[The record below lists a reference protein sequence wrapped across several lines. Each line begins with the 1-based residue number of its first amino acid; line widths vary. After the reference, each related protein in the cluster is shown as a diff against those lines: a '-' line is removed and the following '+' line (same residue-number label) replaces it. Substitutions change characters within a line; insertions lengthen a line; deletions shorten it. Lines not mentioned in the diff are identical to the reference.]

1 MEFFYKKY
9 FYKFN
14 LFNKFETPWE
24 GTRICKKENL
34 KSFDY
39 MRQKIISK
47 NLKAPLWK
55 FYKNKSIQIIND
67 GGWHFNSIL
76 TPNEISQKLKSFAH
90 QEYAAPEYSDE
101 EIIKKYF

>member
-1 MEFFYKKY
+1 
-9 FYKFN
+9 
-14 LFNKFETPWE
+14 
-24 GTRICKKENL
+24 
-34 KSFDY
+34 

-90 QEYAAPEYSDE
+90 QEYAPEYSDE
-101 EIIKKYF
+101 EIIKIFLNLEIYLKETLNTKS